1 MIEFLFGLTVIAVFI
16 AILWASNTLRE
27 EYRHKNTLDKDT
39 IAKAKIDDGKGEKK
53 KHTVGGRP

>member
-1 MIEFLFGLTVIAVFI
+1 MIEFLFGSTVVIVFFVI
-16 AILWASNTLRE
+16 IWASNTLKE

-39 IAKAKIDDGKGEKK
+39 INSAKLVKDEKK